1 MVIKI
6 SYHIMPWEIDYAFM
20 SFTQLK
26 KTYFHI
32 PDDVEIRIDAA
43 LNCSNHLIDWDNTKL
58 PKQFFIDKFNSL
70 LVLLKDYTVNPIIY
84 EGDDNYGFFDVQ
96 KLAYEKDVDYY
107 MGLCPDVYFSEHVIP
122 LFLESVKQIP
132 NKYFVITTEIYKMWD
147 NTWDEITNEKYLN
160 IPYEKWNEGDI
171 FKIRY
176 DLKNDTE
183 DVYLSKTN
191 KSKWAW
197 WCDFYSKEFYE
208 TIAPIPD
215 EWIGYGGW
223 DYYSMLIS
231 EAIKSKGADFQQYIL
246 KGQTAFEYTIGDF
259 KNGGFT
265 KYHKDYFSIKTN
277 AIEQRKIFEENL
289 PYYLNRQVNKLINE
303 NII

>member
-1 MVIKI
+1 
-6 SYHIMPWEIDYAFM
+6 MPWEIDYAFM

-26 KTYFHI
+26 KTSFHI
-32 PDDVEIRIDAA
+32 PNDVEIRIDAA

-160 IPYEKWNEGDI
+160 VPYEKWNEGDI

-176 DLKNDTE
+176 DLKNNTE

>member
-1 MVIKI
+1 
-6 SYHIMPWEIDYAFM
+6 MPWEIDYAFM

-26 KTYFHI
+26 KTSFHI
-32 PDDVEIRIDAA
+32 PNDVEIRIDAA

-147 NTWDEITNEKYLN
+147 NTWDEITNEKYLDV
-160 IPYEKWNEGDI
+160 PYEKWNEGDI

-176 DLKNDTE
+176 DLKNNTE

>member
-1 MVIKI
+1 
-6 SYHIMPWEIDYAFM
+6 MPWEIDYAFM

-26 KTYFHI
+26 KTFFHI

-107 MGLCPDVYFSEHVIP
+107 MGLCPDIYFSEHVIP

-289 PYYLNRQVNKLINE
+289 SYYLNRQVNKLINE

>member
-1 MVIKI
+1 
-6 SYHIMPWEIDYAFM
+6 MPWEIDYAFM

-26 KTYFHI
+26 KTSFHT

-107 MGLCPDVYFSEHVIP
+107 MGLCPDVYFSEYVIP

-147 NTWDEITNEKYLN
+147 STWDEITNEKYLN

>member
-1 MVIKI
+1 
-6 SYHIMPWEIDYAFM
+6 MPWEIDYAFM

-84 EGDDNYGFFDVQ
+84 EGDNNYGFFDVQ

>member
-1 MVIKI
+1 
-6 SYHIMPWEIDYAFM
+6 MPWEIDYAFM

-84 EGDDNYGFFDVQ
+84 EGDNNYGFFDVQ

-160 IPYEKWNEGDI
+160 IPYKKWNEGDI

-231 EAIKSKGADFQQYIL
+231 EDIKSKGADFQQYIL

>member
-1 MVIKI
+1 
-6 SYHIMPWEIDYAFM
+6 MPWEIDYAFM

-26 KTYFHI
+26 KTSFHI
-32 PDDVEIRIDAA
+32 PNDVEIRIDAA

-160 IPYEKWNEGDI
+160 VPYEKWNEGDI

-176 DLKNDTE
+176 DLRNNTE

>member
-1 MVIKI
+1 
-6 SYHIMPWEIDYAFM
+6 MPWEIDYAFM

-160 IPYEKWNEGDI
+160 VPYEKWNEGDI

>member
-1 MVIKI
+1 
-6 SYHIMPWEIDYAFM
+6 MPWEIDYALM

-26 KTYFHI
+26 KTSFHI

-43 LNCSNHLIDWDNTKL
+43 LNCSNYLIDWDNTKL

-70 LVLLKDYTVNPIIY
+70 LVLLKEYNVNPIIY

-107 MGLCPDVYFSEHVIP
+107 MGLCPDIYFSEHVIP
-122 LFLESVKQIP
+122 LFLESVKQIQ

-160 IPYEKWNEGDI
+160 VPYEKWNEGDI

-176 DLKNDTE
+176 DLKNNTE

-277 AIEQRKIFEENL
+277 AIEQRKIFEKNL
-289 PYYLNRQVNKLINE
+289 PYYLNRQFNKLINE

>member
-1 MVIKI
+1 
-6 SYHIMPWEIDYAFM
+6 MPWEIDYAFM

-26 KTYFHI
+26 KTYFYI

-70 LVLLKDYTVNPIIY
+70 LVLLKDYNVNPIIY

-147 NTWDEITNEKYLN
+147 STWDEITNEKYLN
-160 IPYEKWNEGDI
+160 VPYEKWNEGDI

-176 DLKNDTE
+176 DLKNDGN
-183 DVYLSKTN
+183 S
-191 KSKWAW
+191 
-197 WCDFYSKEFYE
+197 
-208 TIAPIPD
+208 
-215 EWIGYGGW
+215 
-223 DYYSMLIS
+223 
-231 EAIKSKGADFQQYIL
+231 
-246 KGQTAFEYTIGDF
+246 
-259 KNGGFT
+259 
-265 KYHKDYFSIKTN
+265 
-277 AIEQRKIFEENL
+277 
-289 PYYLNRQVNKLINE
+289 
-303 NII
+303 

>member
-1 MVIKI
+1 
-6 SYHIMPWEIDYAFM
+6 MPWEIDYAFM

>member
-1 MVIKI
+1 
-6 SYHIMPWEIDYAFM
+6 
-20 SFTQLK
+20 
-26 KTYFHI
+26 
-32 PDDVEIRIDAA
+32 
-43 LNCSNHLIDWDNTKL
+43 
-58 PKQFFIDKFNSL
+58 
-70 LVLLKDYTVNPIIY
+70 
-84 EGDDNYGFFDVQ
+84 
-96 KLAYEKDVDYY
+96 
-107 MGLCPDVYFSEHVIP
+107 
-122 LFLESVKQIP
+122 
-132 NKYFVITTEIYKMWD
+132 MWD

-160 IPYEKWNEGDI
+160 VPYEKWNEGDI

-183 DVYLSKTN
+183 GVYLSKID

>member
-1 MVIKI
+1 
-6 SYHIMPWEIDYAFM
+6 MPWEIDYAFM

-84 EGDDNYGFFDVQ
+84 EGDNNYGFFDVQ

-231 EAIKSKGADFQQYIL
+231 EDIKSKGADFQQYIL

>member
-1 MVIKI
+1 
-6 SYHIMPWEIDYAFM
+6 MPWEIDYAFM

-26 KTYFHI
+26 KTSFHI
-32 PDDVEIRIDAA
+32 PNDVEIRIDAA

-160 IPYEKWNEGDI
+160 VPYEKWNEGDI

>member
-1 MVIKI
+1 
-6 SYHIMPWEIDYAFM
+6 MPWEIDYAFM

-84 EGDDNYGFFDVQ
+84 EGDNNYGFFDVQ

-107 MGLCPDVYFSEHVIP
+107 MGLCPDVYFSEYVIP